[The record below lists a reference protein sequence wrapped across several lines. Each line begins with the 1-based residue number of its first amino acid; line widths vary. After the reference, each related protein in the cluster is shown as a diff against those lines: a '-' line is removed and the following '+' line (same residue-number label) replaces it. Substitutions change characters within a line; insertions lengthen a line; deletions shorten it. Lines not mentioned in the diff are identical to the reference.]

1 MGVSRKLRPQT
12 SKTQYSFDENSCMVL
27 IFPTVF
33 DYWHAKLLS
42 SAVSCLSIS
51 IAELATRTGNSQTH
65 ASFVDLGSMIAWWN
79 VSVFEIYFFV
89 LNKSN
94 IKYMDWVVLVVWRRL
109 FGRPCNF
116 LKKRENERNRER
128 KGSEYI
134 THVVLN
140 SLILVEIE
148 MLGHLHRRSSFQIII
163 V

>member
-1 MGVSRKLRPQT
+1 MTWGCLENSDLRPRKLST
-12 SKTQYSFDENSCMVL
+12 HLMKTVAWCLFSLQFLTTGV
-27 IFPTVF
+27 PT
-33 DYWHAKLLS
+33 LLS

-51 IAELATRTGNSQTH
+51 IAGLATRTGNSQT
-65 ASFVDLGSMIAWWN
+65 VDLESMIAWWN